1 MTTALQSDTISS
13 LPKDLGNLNDS
24 VAQLDRAFD
33 YETGITERTL
43 SLIMNGKRKC
53 TLEEY
58 VKLCR
63 LAGCDFTY
71 FMNDADEKSAKGA

>member
-1 MTTALQSDTISS
+1 
-13 LPKDLGNLNDS
+13 
-24 VAQLDRAFD
+24 
-33 YETGITERTL
+33 
-43 SLIMNGKRKC
+43 MNGKRKC

>member
-1 MTTALQSDTISS
+1 MFEFRKMKNFFEEHGIKQKYIAR
-13 LPKDLGNLNDS
+13 K
-24 VAQLDRAFD
+24 
-33 YETGITERTL
+33 TGITERTL

-71 FMNDADEKSAKGA
+71 FMNDTDEKAAKGA